1 MPMVDRKVLRYI
13 VISLKSNWCFH
24 LFLLS
29 TTETIFTYFLKKKN
43 IRVMFNFESPAGS
56 SNLTMQGSFNIY

>member
-29 TTETIFTYFLKKKN
+29 TTETICIYILKKKN
-43 IRVMFNFESPAGS
+43 IRVRFNFESHAGS
-56 SNLTMQGSFNIY
+56 SNLILQGSTNLH